1 VTAEHS
7 CATKCPPSTPTVTS
21 HDTVEE
27 NGLDISDPVIH
38 TPCAIT
44 PTPEDMSNGTHLVPP
59 EGNPAHPLHVR
70 FRPRVRITSGLNR
83 HRHQQGWLTV
93 GDQQDSSSR
102 PGSASSSVSAPLR
115 TRIDDEVGKPGW
127 GTLGQRVSL
136 LAKRRKSM
144 QEIRE
149 NELNAKIHKHGAFSV
164 VNHGTDERT
173 PLLNSYLLYYDEDD
187 GSSLSKLVDRVFGP
201 WPVRLLNHHVSPIY
215 ADYMPY

>member
-1 VTAEHS
+1 MAADHS
-7 CATKCPPSTPTVTS
+7 CALTTITS
-21 HDTVEE
+21 DGIVIEDE
-27 NGLDISDPVIH
+27 GDASDPVIQ

-44 PTPEDMSNGTHLVPP
+44 PTPEDMSNGSHLVPP
-59 EGNPAHPLHVR
+59 EGDPVCPLHVR

-83 HRHQQGWLTV
+83 HRHQQGWLAV
-93 GDQQDSSSR
+93 GDQQDSSR
-102 PGSASSSVSAPLR
+102 PGSASSSISAPLR
-115 TRIDDEVGKPGW
+115 TRMDDEVGKPGW

-136 LAKRRKSM
+136 LAKRKKSFR
-144 QEIRE
+144 EIRE
-149 NELNAKIHKHGAFSV
+149 NESHTTINKDGTFSV
-164 VNHGTDERT
+164 VNYGTNERT